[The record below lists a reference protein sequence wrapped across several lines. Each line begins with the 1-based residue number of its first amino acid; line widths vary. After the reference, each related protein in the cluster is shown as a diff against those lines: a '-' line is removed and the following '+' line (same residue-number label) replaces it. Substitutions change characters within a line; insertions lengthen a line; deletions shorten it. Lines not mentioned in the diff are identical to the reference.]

1 MYSISSVFDTLW
13 DFITVTCPLILD
25 ALLTPFSD
33 LFGQLNLGWF
43 GTIIE
48 WLLDTVGIGEAT
60 PLTLIL
66 GVSIAIF
73 IVRPIVIGFI
83 SLFR

>member
-1 MYSISSVFDTLW
+1 MDSLSLVFSSLW
-13 DFITVTCPLILD
+13 DFISNTCPLILD

-33 LFGQLNLGWF
+33 LFAELQLGWF
-43 GTIIE
+43 GDILS
-48 WLLDTVGIGEAT
+48 WLLNTVGIGQAT

-73 IVRPIVIGFI
+73 IVRPIVIGFV